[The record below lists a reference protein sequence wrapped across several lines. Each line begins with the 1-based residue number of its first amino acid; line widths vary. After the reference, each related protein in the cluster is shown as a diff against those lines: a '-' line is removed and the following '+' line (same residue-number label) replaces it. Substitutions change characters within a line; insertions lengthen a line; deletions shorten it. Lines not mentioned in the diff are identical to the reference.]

1 MEESEELLKQ
11 FVQDALLLKS
21 SGGGTTLYDQYV
33 EKTLLPA
40 CLPACLP
47 VFSRCVHDDYCVF
60 MFMCVCCCCRLVQ
73 ELLRLKE
80 ICEKKND
87 VVDVASEKQLVA
99 LLKGVSRCLAL
110 VKESHHQVLATEIL
124 NIRLWNVGAVVR
136 EAVLMFIC
144 QAVVVNGSFMQ
155 SSLHVLVYSLVPP
168 PVGVVVD
175 PNPGNSWSP
184 SVEEMGIQD
193 AIIRAT
199 KRVIELVP
207 SAASRLLP
215 LLVSNMPHKM
225 RDRGVHCLYLRG
237 MFAVAEGPHG
247 YGLGDGLI
255 PAVIAHL
262 IDVDVDITWE
272 DIVEVMTEEA
282 REEVKGESPRRFDE
296 PDIFDLEGM
305 SEGEACLGAAHEQR
319 GGWEG
324 CREMEVINPA
334 PSDRAQTDC
343 VVHVDEMADKMD
355 SLMELTLSHLRH
367 RISRGEIQ
375 HVWKSL
381 LDAFEGII
389 LQTHRSKFTQF
400 VVFYVSS
407 MSPVYCAKS
416 LLHLLLQKLSDKNQ
430 APIVRSACAA
440 YIGSFLARAAFI
452 PEVTV
457 IETFHKL
464 ADWCMKYAR
473 EEDRRGG
480 LPPIPS
486 AGILV
491 NTHETVS
498 RHASFY
504 AACQALLYALCYHME
519 PLWRANGA
527 FTDTMD
533 DAPQGGMD
541 DVAMSF
547 EGDGRNLKDI
557 CARSVHRLFRD
568 VMPKLLTHTLDP
580 LSSCAKSV
588 VIEFGR
594 QAKTLGHDEVA
605 GIISDWET
613 RCVVSENGA
622 RYSRPLEIFFPFDPY
637 LLRRSATI
645 MDLPRTYVKWRKGHP
660 TATVPDDGEDG
671 RVVGGS
677 SDEDLNSYE
686 SDMNSDDDD
695 DDDSSLH
702 LSSSSESDDMKRTRF
717 GSMPDSSVS
726 SGGRKYLSR
735 RLPGALKASILAHG
749 AAGGS
754 PTGGIPILRDSPS
767 TDHGSPWGMSPAS
780 AFYPMSHTSNDRFP
794 Q

>member
-1 MEESEELLKQ
+1 MISL
-11 FVQDALLLKS
+11 
-21 SGGGTTLYDQYV
+21 TW
-33 EKTLLPA
+33 
-40 CLPACLP
+40 
-47 VFSRCVHDDYCVF
+47 
-60 MFMCVCCCCRLVQ
+60 CRLVQ
-73 ELLRLKE
+73 ELVRLKE
-80 ICEKKND
+80 ICENSA
-87 VVDVASEKQLVA
+87 VVDVASERQLVA

-110 VKESHHQVLATEIL
+110 VKEAHHDVLATEIL
-124 NIRLWNVGAVVR
+124 NIGLWNVGALVR
-136 EAVLMFIC
+136 EAVLVFIC

-168 PVGVVVD
+168 PVGSAAD
-175 PNPGNSWSP
+175 PNPGSSWSP

-193 AIIRAT
+193 AIVYAV
-199 KRVIELVP
+199 KRVIEMVP
-207 SAASRLLP
+207 SAAPRLLP
-215 LLVSNMPHKM
+215 LLVSNLPHKM

-237 MFAVAEGPHG
+237 VFAIVEGPHG

-262 IDVDVDITWE
+262 IDVDVDIKWE

-282 REEVKGESPRRFDE
+282 REEIKGESPRRFDE

-305 SEGEACLGAAHEQR
+305 SEGEACLGTHEQR

-334 PSDRAQTDC
+334 PNEQANAGDDIQ
-343 VVHVDEMADKMD
+343 VDEMADKMD

-367 RISRGEIQ
+367 RISRGEVQ
-375 HVWKSL
+375 NVWKAL
-381 LDAFEGII
+381 LDAFEGIV

-400 VVFYVSS
+400 VVFYVAST
-407 MSPVYCAKS
+407 SPVYCSKS
-416 LLHLLLQKLSDKNQ
+416 LLHLLLQKLADKNQ
-430 APIVRSACAA
+430 AQIVRSASAA

-464 ADWCMKYAR
+464 ADWCMRYAR

-491 NTHETVS
+491 NNHEAIS

-519 PLWRANGA
+519 PLWRANG
-527 FTDTMD
+527 TYDGDPT
-533 DAPQGGMD
+533 QGGMD
-541 DVAMSF
+541 DITMSF
-547 EGDGRNLKDI
+547 EADGRNLKEI

-568 VMPKLLTHTLDP
+568 VMPKLLTHSLDP

-594 QAKTLGHDEVA
+594 QANTLGHRDVA
-605 GIISDWET
+605 TIISEWET
-613 RCVVSENGA
+613 RIVISETGG

-637 LLRRSATI
+637 LLRRSAI
-645 MDLPRTYVKWRKGHP
+645 ILDLPRTYVKWRKGHP

-671 RVVGGS
+671 RIVGGS

-686 SDMNSDDDD
+686 SDTNSDS
-695 DDDSSLH
+695 DSSLH
-702 LSSSSESDDMKRTRF
+702 LSSSSDSDDDMKRTRF

-726 SGGRKYLSR
+726 SGGRRYLSR

-754 PTGGIPILRDSPS
+754 PTGGIPIIHDSPS

-780 AFYPMSHTSNDRFP
+780 AFYPMSHTSNDRVP